1 MENLKEATW
10 HSNWTFWILIK
21 IFQACYC
28 QKYVLNLINNL
39 IKTYF
44 LFFKRLLSEQWNKIE
59 KNTGCGN
66 RMFTPLLQYY
76 CSKRLNI
83 RMPHPVIFKKS
94 QISVDSNKPV
104 TLANIHNKTL
114 HSIFS
119 QVRIGIG
126 IGIWFVMFCWWF
138 TTRE

>member
-44 LFFKRLLSEQWNKIE
+44 YFLKGFLVNNETKLKRIQ
-59 KNTGCGN
+59 GAAFGN
-66 RMFTPLLQYY
+66 LMFTPLLQYY

-126 IGIWFVMFCWWF
+126 IWFVMFCWWF